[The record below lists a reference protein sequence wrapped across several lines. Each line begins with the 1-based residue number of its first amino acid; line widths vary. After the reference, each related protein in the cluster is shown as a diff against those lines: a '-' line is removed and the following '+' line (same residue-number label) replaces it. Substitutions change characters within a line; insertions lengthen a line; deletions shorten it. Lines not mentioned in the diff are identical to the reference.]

1 MRQHYADVSCRGGA
15 THQTFCGTNI
25 RTASCFSTAGGV
37 RSCYPLG
44 KQLTTTTQRSVSK
57 CCPHPHSSFH
67 TTCHPLPNSTHIHS
81 SFSTLLEQ
89 TYVYARPRATKNFV
103 PVPCFH
109 RTSVNCSTA
118 ICREKLF
125 RLMGNDVEHSP
136 WEDDGFSAS
145 QETARILLNPKVY

>member
-1 MRQHYADVSCRGGA
+1 MPTSVAVEERHIKHFAGRTFVLLRVSVQPAECA
-15 THQTFCGTNI
+15 LVTLW
-25 RTASCFSTAGGV
+25 ASSSQ
-37 RSCYPLG
+37 RPLSG
-44 KQLTTTTQRSVSK
+44 LSASAAPT
-57 CCPHPHSSFH
+57 PHSSFH